1 MQKQSHNT
9 SELYLDEAGL
19 YPDKPG
25 LYPEKPDLYSDKPD
39 SQDPELKF
47 ASFPEPYLWVKNLTH
62 RFSGRPGQPDQLVL
76 DQINFRIFPGQFTG
90 LLGES
95 GSGKSTLARLI
106 SGQLKVQEGEILL
119 NGQVISSLSRR
130 QRRRANLGIQM
141 VFQDP
146 FSSLHPR
153 QKIGRQLEEP
163 LILQTNLVPADRR
176 AKAQHML
183 EEVGLDPEIADRYP
197 RDLSGGQQQRV
208 AIACALITEPEL
220 LIADEPVS
228 ALDPSIQAQILNLL
242 MEVRQQQSFACLFIS
257 HDLDVVSYLCDRV
270 AVLRAGKIC
279 EENKVDRIFT
289 HPQHPYT
296 QELIS
301 YMGE

>member
-1 MQKQSHNT
+1 MQKQSNNT
-9 SELYLDEAGL
+9 SELYLDEAG
-19 YPDKPG
+19 
-25 LYPEKPDLYSDKPD
+25 LYSDKPD

-163 LILQTNLVPADRR
+163 LILQTQLTSDERQT
-176 AKAQHML
+176 KIHHML
-183 EEVGLDPEIADRYP
+183 EDVGLDPELADRYP
-197 RDLSGGQQQRV
+197 QDLSGGQQQRV
-208 AIACALITEPEL
+208 AIACALITDPEL

-228 ALDPSIQAQILNLL
+228 ALDPSVQAQILNLL
-242 MEVRQQQSFACLFIS
+242 MNVRQQQSFACLFIS